1 MKKFFTLLLAVIS
14 TMTAF
19 AQTEPAIE
27 LQAEV
32 DGNTRTFSIGLA
44 TEGTVQIDWG
54 NGEKVTSEKLP
65 VYDSKYSTMT
75 MKEVTGTVVGDGK
88 VKIYGDNIVGFG
100 CPSRVD
106 GGAQVLSLDV
116 TKATALKDLTANANK
131 LTSIDLTKNT
141 ELEKLTIANNQLTS
155 IYISKCTKLT
165 ELIINNNLL
174 TAIDI
179 TKNQALQNLTISQ
192 NKFTGE
198 LDLSTNPALR
208 NVYALNMELNSVKIG
223 NNTASAPRFSFNNN
237 KLTSIDAS
245 GIQDAGNATLFLIG
259 NQLTEIKLP
268 SAKMNTLNISK
279 NNFTLA
285 TLPAPDATTATK
297 KFTYAPQNDYAIAES
312 YKVGDV
318 LDLSSQTSAT
328 LNTQF
333 AVYKSDKTALTEGTD
348 YTVADGK
355 ITFLTAQEAVY
366 VTMSS
371 ALYSKFTGTSIY
383 KTTVT
388 KVEGSTGINAV
399 TAQGVKVSTAG
410 NEISIS
416 GLSQGD
422 AVTVANLGGAVVAN
436 FHANSANAHVQAAK
450 GLYIVS
456 INGKAIKVAL

>member
-1 MKKFFTLLLAVIS
+1 MKKIFTLLLAVIS

-32 DGNTRTFSIGLA
+32 DGNTRTLTIGLGV
-44 TEGTVQIDWG
+44 EGTVQIDWG
-54 NGEKVTSEKLP
+54 NGEKVTSENIP
-65 VYDSKYSTMT
+65 VYDGWNQVNIS
-75 MKEVTGTVVGDGK
+75 GTVSGEGK
-88 VKIYGDNIVGFG
+88 VKIYGDNIVYFE
-100 CPSRVD
+100 CSSRVD
-106 GGAQVLSLDV
+106 GAQVLSLDV
-116 TKATALKDLTANANK
+116 TKATTLKDLTANTNK

-141 ELEKLTIANNQLTS
+141 ELTKLTINNNQLTN
-155 IYISKCTKLT
+155 IDISKCTQLT
-165 ELIINNNLL
+165 TLDITNNLL

-179 TKNQALQNLTISQ
+179 TKNQALQTLKIGQ
-192 NKFTGE
+192 NKLTGE
-198 LDLSTNPALR
+198 LDLSTNPTIKS
-208 NVYALNMELNSVKIG
+208 VYALKNELTSVKIG
-223 NNTASAPRFSFNNN
+223 NNTASKPYFSFNEN

-245 GIQDAGNATLFLIG
+245 GINDAKNATLFLIG

-268 SAKMNTLNISK
+268 ATQMKSLNITK

-285 TLPAPDATTATK
+285 TLPAPSVAK
-297 KFTYAPQNDYAIAES
+297 FFTYAPQNDYVIAKS

-333 AVYKSDKTALTEGTD
+333 AVYKSDKTALTVGTD
-348 YTVADGK
+348 YTVTDGK

-371 ALYSKFTGTSIY
+371 ALLYSKFTGSNIY

-399 TAQGVKVSTAG
+399 TAQGVKVNTAG
-410 NEISIS
+410 NEITIS
-416 GLSQGD
+416 GLAQGD

>member
-27 LQAEV
+27 VQAEV
-32 DGNTRTFSIGLA
+32 DGNTRTFTIGLA

-54 NGEKVTSEKLP
+54 NGEKVTSEVIP
-65 VYDSKYSTMT
+65 AFDGWNQVDVS
-75 MKEVTGTVVGDGK
+75 GTVSGEGK
-88 VKIYGDNIVGFG
+88 VKIYGDNIVYFE
-100 CPSRVD
+100 CSSRVD
-106 GGAQVLSLDV
+106 GAQILSLDV
-116 TKATALKDLTANANK
+116 TKATALKDLTANTNK
-131 LTSIDLTKNT
+131 LTAIDLTKNT
-141 ELEKLTIANNQLTS
+141 ELEKLTINNNQLTS
-155 IYISKCTKLT
+155 IDISKCTKLT
-165 ELIINNNLL
+165 TLDITNNLL

-179 TKNQALQNLTISQ
+179 TKNQALQTLRIGQ
-192 NKFTGE
+192 NKLAGE
-198 LDLSTNPALR
+198 LDLSTNPALKTVAAPT
-208 NVYALNMELNSVKIG
+208 NELTSVKIG
-223 NNTASAPRFSFNNN
+223 NNTADKPWFSFNYN
-237 KLTSIDAS
+237 KLTNIDAS
-245 GIQDAGNATLFLIG
+245 GINDAKNATLFLTG
-259 NQLTEIKLP
+259 NLLTEIKLP
-268 SAKMNTLNISK
+268 ANQMKSLNITK

-285 TLPAPDATTATK
+285 TLPAPSVAK
-297 KFTYAPQNDYAIAES
+297 FFTYAPQNDYVIAES

-333 AVYKSDKTALTEGTD
+333 AVYKSDKTALTKGTD
-348 YTVADGK
+348 YTVTDGK

-416 GLSQGD
+416 GLAQGD
-422 AVTVANLGGAVVAN
+422 AVTVANLGGAVVAS
-436 FHANSANAHVQAAK
+436 FHASSANAHVQAAK

>member
-32 DGNTRTFSIGLA
+32 DGNTRTFTIGLGV
-44 TEGTVQIDWG
+44 EGTVQIDWG
-54 NGEKVTSEKLP
+54 NGEKVTSEVIP
-65 VYDSKYSTMT
+65 AFDGWNQVDVS
-75 MKEVTGTVVGDGK
+75 GTVSGDGK
-88 VKIYGDNIVGFG
+88 VKIYGDNIVYFE
-100 CPSRVD
+100 CSSRVD
-106 GGAQVLSLDV
+106 GAQVLSLDV
-116 TKATALKDLTANANK
+116 TKATALKNLTANANK

-141 ELEKLTIANNQLTS
+141 ELEKLYININQLTS
-155 IYISKCTKLT
+155 IDISKCTKLT
-165 ELIINNNLL
+165 TLDINNNLL

-179 TKNQALQNLTISQ
+179 TKNQALQTLRIGQ
-192 NKFTGE
+192 NKLTGE

-223 NNTASAPRFSFNNN
+223 NNTASAPRFSLNNN
-237 KLTSIDAS
+237 KLTNIDAS
-245 GIQDAGNATLFLIG
+245 GINDAKNATLFLIG

-268 SAKMNTLNISK
+268 ANQIKSLNITK

-285 TLPAPDATTATK
+285 TLPDATTAAK
-297 KFTYAPQNDYAIAES
+297 NFTYAPQNDYVIAES

-333 AVYKSDKTALTEGTD
+333 AVYKSDKTALTKGTD

-388 KVEGSTGINAV
+388 KVEGSTGINVV
-399 TAQGVKVSTAG
+399 TVQGVKVSTAG

-456 INGKAIKVAL
+456 VNGKAIKVAL

>member
-1 MKKFFTLLLAVIS
+1 MLAVIS

-32 DGNTRTFSIGLA
+32 DGNTRTLTIGLGV
-44 TEGTVQIDWG
+44 EGTVQIDWG
-54 NGEKVTSEKLP
+54 NGEKVSSEVIP
-65 VYDSKYSTMT
+65 AYDDYNQ
-75 MKEVTGTVVGDGK
+75 VNIYGTVSGDGK
-88 VKIYGDNIVGFG
+88 VKIYGDNIVYFE
-100 CPSRVD
+100 CSSRVD
-106 GGAQVLSLDV
+106 GAQVLSLDV
-116 TKATALKDLTANANK
+116 TKATTLKDLTANTNK

-141 ELEKLTIANNQLTS
+141 ELTKLTINNNQLTS
-155 IYISKCTKLT
+155 IDISKCTKLT
-165 ELIINNNLL
+165 TLDITNNLL

-179 TKNQALQNLTISQ
+179 TKNQALQTLRIGQ
-192 NKFTGE
+192 NKLAGE
-198 LDLSTNPALR
+198 LDLSTNPTIMS
-208 NVYALNMELNSVKIG
+208 VYALKNELTSVKIG
-223 NNTASAPRFSFNNN
+223 NNTASKPYFSFNEN
-237 KLTSIDAS
+237 KLTSFDAS
-245 GIQDAGNATLFLIG
+245 GIKDAGNATLFLIS
-259 NQLTEIKLP
+259 NQLTEITLP
-268 SAKMNTLNISK
+268 STKMKSINISK
-279 NNFTLA
+279 NNFTIA
-285 TLPAPDATTATK
+285 TLPATTVAKTL
-297 KFTYAPQNDYAIAES
+297 TYAPQADYAIAET

-318 LDLSSQTSAT
+318 LDLSSLTNAT

-333 AVYKSDKTALTEGTD
+333 QVMKSDKTPLTEGTD
-348 YTVADGK
+348 YTIADGK
-355 ITFLTAQEAVY
+355 ITFLTAQDAVY
-366 VTMSS
+366 ITMTST
-371 ALYSKFTGTSIY
+371 LYPKFTGTNIY

-456 INGKAIKVAL
+456 VNGKAIKVAL

>member
-27 LQAEV
+27 LQTEV
-32 DGNTRTFSIGLA
+32 DGNTRTLTIGLGV
-44 TEGTVQIDWG
+44 EGTVQIDWG

-65 VYDSKYSTMT
+65 VYDSKYSTG
-75 MKEVTGTVVGDGK
+75 MKEVTGTVSGDGK
-88 VKIYGDNIVGFG
+88 VKIYGDNIVYFE
-100 CPSRVD
+100 CSSRVD
-106 GGAQVLSLDV
+106 GAQVLSLDV
-116 TKATALKDLTANANK
+116 TKATTLKDLTANTNK

-141 ELEKLTIANNQLTS
+141 ELEKLTINNNQLTS
-155 IYISKCTKLT
+155 IDISKCTKLT
-165 ELIINNNLL
+165 TLDITNNLL

-179 TKNQALQNLTISQ
+179 TKNQALQTLRIGQ
-192 NKFTGE
+192 NKLAGE
-198 LDLSTNPALR
+198 LDLSTNPTLKTVAALT
-208 NVYALNMELNSVKIG
+208 NELTSVKIG
-223 NNTASAPRFSFNNN
+223 NNTASKPWFSFNYN

-245 GIQDAGNATLFLIG
+245 GINDAKNATLFLIG

-268 SAKMNTLNISK
+268 ATQMKSLNITK

-285 TLPAPDATTATK
+285 TLPAPSVAK
-297 KFTYAPQNDYAIAES
+297 FFTYAPQNNYVIAES

-371 ALYSKFTGTSIY
+371 TLYSKFTGTSIY

>member
-32 DGNTRTFSIGLA
+32 DGNTRTLTIGLGV
-44 TEGTVQIDWG
+44 EGTVQIDWG
-54 NGEKVTSEKLP
+54 NGEKVTSEVIP
-65 VYDSKYSTMT
+65 AFDGWNQVNVS
-75 MKEVTGTVVGDGK
+75 GTVSGEGK
-88 VKIYGDNIVGFG
+88 VKIYGDNIVCFE
-100 CPSRVD
+100 CSSRVD

-141 ELEKLTIANNQLTS
+141 ELEKLTISNNQLTS
-155 IYISKCTKLT
+155 IDISKCTKLT
-165 ELIINNNLL
+165 TLDITNNLL

-179 TKNQALQNLTISQ
+179 TKNQALQTLRIGQ
-192 NKFTGE
+192 NKFAGE
-198 LDLSTNPALR
+198 LDLSTNPTIKS
-208 NVYALNMELNSVKIG
+208 VYAQINELTAVKIG
-223 NNTASAPRFSFNNN
+223 NNTASKPTFSFNEN
-237 KLTSIDAS
+237 KLTSFDAT
-245 GIQDAGNATLFLIG
+245 GIEDAANAILYLNGNL
-259 NQLTEIKLP
+259 LTEIKLP
-268 SAKMNTLNISK
+268 STKMKTLNILK

-285 TLPAPDATTATK
+285 TLPAPTVAKT
-297 KFTYAPQNDYAIAES
+297 FNYAPQNNYVIAES

>member
-32 DGNTRTFSIGLA
+32 DGNTRTFTIGLA

-54 NGEKVTSEKLP
+54 NGEKVTSEVIP
-65 VYDSKYSTMT
+65 AYDGYNQ
-75 MKEVTGTVVGDGK
+75 VNVFGTVSGDGK
-88 VKIYGDNIVGFG
+88 VKIYGDNIVYFE
-100 CPSRVD
+100 CSSRVD
-106 GGAQVLSLDV
+106 GAQVLSLDV
-116 TKATALKDLTANANK
+116 TKATTLKDLTANTNK
-131 LTSIDLTKNT
+131 LTAIDLTKNT
-141 ELEKLTIANNQLTS
+141 ELEKLTINNNQLTS
-155 IYISKCTKLT
+155 IDISKCTKLT
-165 ELIINNNLL
+165 TLDITNNLL

-179 TKNQALQNLTISQ
+179 TKNQALQTLRIGQ
-192 NKFTGE
+192 NKLTGD
-198 LDLSTNPALR
+198 LDLSTNPTIKS
-208 NVYALNMELNSVKIG
+208 VYALTNELTSVKIG
-223 NNTASAPRFSFNNN
+223 NNTASKPYFSFNYN

-245 GIQDAGNATLFLIG
+245 GINDAKNATLFLIG

-268 SAKMNTLNISK
+268 ATQMKSLNITK

-285 TLPAPDATTATK
+285 TLPDATTAAK
-297 KFTYAPQNDYAIAES
+297 NFTYAPQNDYVIAES

-399 TAQGVKVSTAG
+399 TAQGVKISTAG

-436 FHANSANAHVQAAK
+436 FHANAHVQAAK

>member
-54 NGEKVTSEKLP
+54 NGEKVTSEVIP
-65 VYDSKYSTMT
+65 AFDGWNQVNVS
-75 MKEVTGTVVGDGK
+75 GTVSGEGK
-88 VKIYGDNIVGFG
+88 VKIYGDNIVCFE
-100 CPSRVD
+100 CSSTVK
-106 GGAQVLSLDV
+106 GAKVLSLDV
-116 TKATALKDLTANANK
+116 TKATSLKDLTANTNK
-131 LTSIDLTKNT
+131 LTAIDLTKNT
-141 ELEKLTIANNQLTS
+141 ELKELNIDHNHLTS
-155 IYISKCTKLT
+155 IDISKCTQLT
-165 ELIINNNLL
+165 TLVINNNLL

-179 TKNQALQNLTISQ
+179 TKNQALQKLTISE
-192 NKFTGE
+192 NKFAGE
-198 LDLSTNPALR
+198 LDLSTNPALKY
-208 NVYALNMELNSVKIG
+208 VYALNMDLNSVKIG
-223 NNTASAPRFSFNNN
+223 NNTASKPYFSFNYN

-245 GIQDAGNATLFLIG
+245 GINDAKNATLLLIG

-268 SAKMNTLNISK
+268 SAKMSILRISK

-285 TLPAPDATTATK
+285 TLPAPTVAKT
-297 KFTYAPQNDYAIAES
+297 FTYAPQNDYVIAES

-366 VTMSS
+366 VTMRS
-371 ALYSKFTGTSIY
+371 ALYSMFTGTSIY

>member
-1 MKKFFTLLLAVIS
+1 MLAVIS

-32 DGNTRTFSIGLA
+32 DGNTRTFTIGLA

-54 NGEKVTSEKLP
+54 GNGEKVTSEVIP
-65 VYDSKYSTMT
+65 AYDGWNQVNVS
-75 MKEVTGTVVGDGK
+75 GTVSGDGK
-88 VKIYGDNIVGFG
+88 VKIYGDNIVYFE
-100 CPSRVD
+100 CSSRVD
-106 GGAQVLSLDV
+106 GAQVLSLDV
-116 TKATALKDLTANANK
+116 TKATTLKDLTANTNK
-131 LTSIDLTKNT
+131 LASIDLTKST
-141 ELEKLTIANNQLTS
+141 ELEKLTINNNQLTS
-155 IYISKCTKLT
+155 IDISKCTKLT
-165 ELIINNNLL
+165 TLDITNNLL

-179 TKNQALQNLTISQ
+179 TKNQALQTLRIGQ
-192 NKFTGE
+192 NKLTGD
-198 LDLSTNPALR
+198 LDLSTNPTIKS
-208 NVYALNMELNSVKIG
+208 VYALTNELTSVKIG
-223 NNTASAPRFSFNNN
+223 NNTASKPYFSFNYN

-245 GIQDAGNATLFLIG
+245 GINDAKNAILYLIG

-268 SAKMNTLNISK
+268 SAQMKTLNISK

-285 TLPAPDATTATK
+285 TLPDATTAAK
-297 KFTYAPQNDYAIAES
+297 GFTYAPQNDYVIAES

-355 ITFLTAQEAVY
+355 ITFLTAQDAVY
-366 VTMSS
+366 ITMTST
-371 ALYSKFTGTSIY
+371 LYPKFTGTNIY

>member
-27 LQAEV
+27 VQAEV
-32 DGNTRTFSIGLA
+32 DGNTRTFTIGLA

-54 NGEKVTSEKLP
+54 NGEKVTSEVIP
-65 VYDSKYSTMT
+65 AFDGWNQVDVS
-75 MKEVTGTVVGDGK
+75 GTVSGEGK
-88 VKIYGDNIVGFG
+88 VKIYGDNIVYFE
-100 CPSRVD
+100 CSSRVD
-106 GGAQVLSLDV
+106 GAQILSLDV
-116 TKATALKDLTANANK
+116 TKATALKDLTANTNK
-131 LTSIDLTKNT
+131 LTAIDLTKNT
-141 ELEKLTIANNQLTS
+141 ELEKLTINNNQLTS
-155 IYISKCTKLT
+155 IDISKCTKLT
-165 ELIINNNLL
+165 TLDITNNLL

-179 TKNQALQNLTISQ
+179 TKNQALQTLRIGQ
-192 NKFTGE
+192 NKLAGE
-198 LDLSTNPALR
+198 LDLSTNPALKTVAAPT
-208 NVYALNMELNSVKIG
+208 NELTSVKIG
-223 NNTASAPRFSFNNN
+223 NNTADKPWFSFNYN
-237 KLTSIDAS
+237 KLTNIDAS
-245 GIQDAGNATLFLIG
+245 GINDAKNATLFLTG
-259 NQLTEIKLP
+259 NLLTEIKLP
-268 SAKMNTLNISK
+268 ANQMKSLNITK

-285 TLPAPDATTATK
+285 TLPAPSVAK
-297 KFTYAPQNDYAIAES
+297 FFTYAPQNDYVIAES

-333 AVYKSDKTALTEGTD
+333 EVLKSDNNPLTVGTD
-348 YTVADGK
+348 YTIADGK
-355 ITFLTAQEAVY
+355 ITFLTAQDVLY
-366 VTMSS
+366 VTMASDEY
-371 ALYSKFTGTSIY
+371 LKFTGTNIY

-422 AVTVANLGGAVVAN
+422 AVTVANLGGAVVAS

>member
-19 AQTEPAIE
+19 APTERAIE

-32 DGNTRTFSIGLA
+32 DGNTRTFTIGLA

-54 NGEKVTSEKLP
+54 NGEKVTSEVIP
-65 VYDSKYSTMT
+65 AYDGYNQ
-75 MKEVTGTVVGDGK
+75 VNVFGTVSGDGK
-88 VKIYGDNIVGFG
+88 VKIYGDNIVYFE
-100 CPSRVD
+100 CSSRVD
-106 GGAQVLSLDV
+106 GAQVLSLDV
-116 TKATALKDLTANANK
+116 TKATTLKDLTANTNK
-131 LTSIDLTKNT
+131 LTAIDLTKNT
-141 ELEKLTIANNQLTS
+141 ELEKLTINNNQLTS
-155 IYISKCTKLT
+155 IDISKCTKLT
-165 ELIINNNLL
+165 TLDITNNLL

-179 TKNQALQNLTISQ
+179 TKNQALQTLRIGQ
-192 NKFTGE
+192 NKLTGD
-198 LDLSTNPALR
+198 LDLSTNPTIKS
-208 NVYALNMELNSVKIG
+208 VYALTNELTSVKIG
-223 NNTASAPRFSFNNN
+223 NNTASKPYFSFNYN

-245 GIQDAGNATLFLIG
+245 GINDAKNATLFLIG

-268 SAKMNTLNISK
+268 ATQMKSLNISK

-285 TLPAPDATTATK
+285 TLPDATTTAK
-297 KFTYAPQNDYAIAES
+297 GFTYAPQNDYVIAES

-399 TAQGVKVSTAG
+399 TAQGVKISTAG

>member
-32 DGNTRTFSIGLA
+32 DGNTRTFTIGLA

-54 NGEKVTSEKLP
+54 GNGEKVTSEVIP
-65 VYDSKYSTMT
+65 AYDGWNQVNVS
-75 MKEVTGTVVGDGK
+75 GTVSGDGK
-88 VKIYGDNIVGFG
+88 VKIYGDNIVYFE
-100 CPSRVD
+100 CSSRVD
-106 GGAQVLSLDV
+106 GAQVLSLDV
-116 TKATALKDLTANANK
+116 TKATTLKDLTANTNK
-131 LTSIDLTKNT
+131 LASIDLTKNT
-141 ELEKLTIANNQLTS
+141 ELEKLTINNNQLTS
-155 IYISKCTKLT
+155 IDISKCTKLT
-165 ELIINNNLL
+165 TLDITNNLL

-179 TKNQALQNLTISQ
+179 TKNQALQTLRIGQ
-192 NKFTGE
+192 NKLTGD
-198 LDLSTNPALR
+198 LDLSTNPTIKS
-208 NVYALNMELNSVKIG
+208 VYALTNELTSVKIG
-223 NNTASAPRFSFNNN
+223 NNTASKPYFSFNYN

-245 GIQDAGNATLFLIG
+245 GINDAKNAILFLIG

-268 SAKMNTLNISK
+268 SAQMKTLNISK

-285 TLPAPDATTATK
+285 TLPDATTAAK
-297 KFTYAPQNDYAIAES
+297 GFTYAPQNDYVIAES

-371 ALYSKFTGTSIY
+371 ALYGKFTGTSIY

-399 TAQGVKVSTAG
+399 TAHGVKISTAG

>member
-32 DGNTRTFSIGLA
+32 DGNTRTFTIGLA

-54 NGEKVTSEKLP
+54 GNGEKVTSEVIP
-65 VYDSKYSTMT
+65 AYDGWNQVNVS
-75 MKEVTGTVVGDGK
+75 GTVSGDGK
-88 VKIYGDNIVGFG
+88 VKIYGDNIVYFE
-100 CPSRVD
+100 CSSRVD
-106 GGAQVLSLDV
+106 GAQVLSLDV
-116 TKATALKDLTANANK
+116 TKATTLKDLTANTNK
-131 LTSIDLTKNT
+131 LASIDLTKNT
-141 ELEKLTIANNQLTS
+141 ELEKLTINNNQLTS
-155 IYISKCTKLT
+155 IDISKCTKLT
-165 ELIINNNLL
+165 TLDITNNLL

-179 TKNQALQNLTISQ
+179 TKNQALQTLRIGQ
-192 NKFTGE
+192 NKLAGE
-198 LDLSTNPALR
+198 LDLSTNPTIKS
-208 NVYALNMELNSVKIG
+208 VYALTNELTSVKIG
-223 NNTASAPRFSFNNN
+223 NNTASKPYFSFNYN

-245 GIQDAGNATLFLIG
+245 GINDAKNALLFLIG

-268 SAKMNTLNISK
+268 SMKMKTLNISK

-285 TLPAPDATTATK
+285 TLPGPDATTAAK
-297 KFTYAPQNDYAIAES
+297 GFTYAPQNDYAIAES

-355 ITFLTAQEAVY
+355 ITFLTAQDAVY
-366 VTMSS
+366 ITMTST
-371 ALYSKFTGTSIY
+371 LYPKFTGTNIY

-456 INGKAIKVAL
+456 INGKAIKVAF

>member
-54 NGEKVTSEKLP
+54 NGEKVTSEVIP
-65 VYDSKYSTMT
+65 AFDGWNQVNVS
-75 MKEVTGTVVGDGK
+75 GTVSGEGK
-88 VKIYGDNIVGFG
+88 VKIYGDNIVCFE
-100 CPSRVD
+100 CSSRVD
-106 GGAQVLSLDV
+106 GAQVLSLDV
-116 TKATALKDLTANANK
+116 TKATTLKDLTANTNK
-131 LTSIDLTKNT
+131 LTAIDLIKNT
-141 ELEKLTIANNQLTS
+141 ELEKLEISNNQLTS
-155 IYISKCTKLT
+155 IDISKCTKLAT
-165 ELIINNNLL
+165 MEINNNLL

-179 TKNQALQNLTISQ
+179 TKNQALQTLRIGQ
-192 NKFTGE
+192 NKLAGE
-198 LDLSTNPALR
+198 LDLSTNPTLKTVAAPT
-208 NVYALNMELNSVKIG
+208 NELTSVKIG
-223 NNTASAPRFSFNNN
+223 NNTADKPWLSFNYN

-259 NQLTEIKLP
+259 NKLTEIKLP
-268 SAKMNTLNISK
+268 SAKMKSLNITK

-285 TLPAPDATTATK
+285 TLPAPSVAK
-297 KFTYAPQNDYAIAES
+297 FFTYAPQNDYVIAES

-333 AVYKSDKTALTEGTD
+333 AVYKSDKTALTVGTD

>member
-1 MKKFFTLLLAVIS
+1 MKKFFTLLLAIIS

-54 NGEKVTSEKLP
+54 NGEKVTSEVIP
-65 VYDSKYSTMT
+65 AFDGWNQVNVS
-75 MKEVTGTVVGDGK
+75 GTVSGEGK
-88 VKIYGDNIVGFG
+88 VKIYGDNIVCFE
-100 CPSRVD
+100 CSSRVD
-106 GGAQVLSLDV
+106 GAQVLSLDV
-116 TKATALKDLTANANK
+116 TKATALKDLTANTNK
-131 LTSIDLTKNT
+131 LTAIDLTKNT
-141 ELEKLTIANNQLTS
+141 ELEKLTIYSNQLTS
-155 IYISKCTKLT
+155 IDISKCTKLT
-165 ELIINNNLL
+165 TLDIKNNLL

-179 TKNQALQNLTISQ
+179 TKNQALQYLTINE
-192 NKFTGE
+192 NKFAGE

-223 NNTASAPRFSFNNN
+223 NNTASKPLFSLNNN

-245 GIQDAGNATLFLIG
+245 GIQDAGNATLNLIG

-268 SAKMNTLNISK
+268 SAKMSILRISK

-285 TLPAPDATTATK
+285 TLPAPTVAKT
-297 KFTYAPQNDYAIAES
+297 FNYAPQNDYVIAES

-366 VTMSS
+366 VTMRS
-371 ALYSKFTGTSIY
+371 ALYSMFTGTSIY

-399 TAQGVKVSTAG
+399 TAQGVKISTAG

-416 GLSQGD
+416 GLSQDD

>member
-32 DGNTRTFSIGLA
+32 DGKTRTFTIGLA

-54 NGEKVTSEKLP
+54 GNGEKVTSEVIP
-65 VYDSKYSTMT
+65 AYDGWNQVDVS
-75 MKEVTGTVVGDGK
+75 GTVSGDGK
-88 VKIYGDNIVGFG
+88 VKIYGDNIVYFE
-100 CPSRVD
+100 CSSRVD
-106 GGAQVLSLDV
+106 GAQLLSLDV
-116 TKATALKDLTANANK
+116 TKATALKDLTANTNK
-131 LTSIDLTKNT
+131 LTAIDLTKNT
-141 ELEKLTIANNQLTS
+141 ELEKLTINNNQLTS
-155 IYISKCTKLT
+155 IDISKCTKLT
-165 ELIINNNLL
+165 TLDITNNLL

-179 TKNQALQNLTISQ
+179 TKNQALQTLKIGQ

-198 LDLSTNPALR
+198 LDLSTNPTIK
-208 NVYALNMELNSVKIG
+208 NVYAQTNELTSIKIG
-223 NNTASAPRFSFNNN
+223 NNTASKPYFSFNYN

-245 GIQDAGNATLFLIG
+245 GIQDAGNATLYLIG

-268 SAKMNTLNISK
+268 SAQMKFLNITN

-285 TLPAPDATTATK
+285 TLPDATTAAK
-297 KFTYAPQNDYAIAES
+297 SFTYAPQNDYVIAES

-333 AVYKSDKTALTEGTD
+333 AVYKSDETALTEGTD

-422 AVTVANLGGAVVAN
+422 AVTVANLGGAVVAS

>member
-32 DGNTRTFSIGLA
+32 DGNTRTFTIGLA

-54 NGEKVTSEKLP
+54 NGEKVTSEVIP
-65 VYDSKYSTMT
+65 AFDGWNQVNVY
-75 MKEVTGTVVGDGK
+75 GTVSGEGK
-88 VKIYGDNIVGFG
+88 VKIYGDNIVYFE
-100 CPSRVD
+100 CSSRVD
-106 GGAQVLSLDV
+106 GAQILSLDV

-141 ELEKLTIANNQLTS
+141 ELEKLTINNNQLTS
-155 IYISKCTKLT
+155 IDISKCTKLT
-165 ELIINNNLL
+165 TLDITNNLL

-179 TKNQALQNLTISQ
+179 TKNQALQYLTISQ

-223 NNTASAPRFSFNNN
+223 NNTASAPRFSLNNN
-237 KLTSIDAS
+237 KLTNIDAS
-245 GIQDAGNATLFLIG
+245 GINDAKNATLFLIG

-268 SAKMNTLNISK
+268 ANQIKSLNITK

-285 TLPAPDATTATK
+285 TLPDATTAAK
-297 KFTYAPQNDYAIAES
+297 NFTYAPQNNYVIAES

-355 ITFLTAQEAVY
+355 ITFLTVQEAVY

-399 TAQGVKVSTAG
+399 TAQEVKVSTAG

>member
-32 DGNTRTFSIGLA
+32 DGNTRTFTIGLA

-54 NGEKVTSEKLP
+54 GNGEKVTSEVIP
-65 VYDSKYSTMT
+65 AYDGWNQVNVS
-75 MKEVTGTVVGDGK
+75 GTVSGDGK
-88 VKIYGDNIVGFG
+88 VKIYGDNIVYFE
-100 CPSRVD
+100 CSSRVD
-106 GGAQVLSLDV
+106 GAQVLSLDV
-116 TKATALKDLTANANK
+116 TKATTLKDLTANTNK
-131 LTSIDLTKNT
+131 LASIDLTKST
-141 ELEKLTIANNQLTS
+141 ELEKLTINNNQLTS
-155 IYISKCTKLT
+155 IDISKCTKLT
-165 ELIINNNLL
+165 TLDITNNLL

-179 TKNQALQNLTISQ
+179 TKNQALQTLRIGQ
-192 NKFTGE
+192 NKLTGD
-198 LDLSTNPALR
+198 LDLSTNPTIKS
-208 NVYALNMELNSVKIG
+208 VYALTNELTSVKIG
-223 NNTASAPRFSFNNN
+223 NNTASKPYFSFNYN

-245 GIQDAGNATLFLIG
+245 GINDAKNAILYLIG

-268 SAKMNTLNISK
+268 SAQMKTLNISK

-285 TLPAPDATTATK
+285 TLPDATTAAK
-297 KFTYAPQNDYAIAES
+297 GFTYAPQNDYVIAES

-355 ITFLTAQEAVY
+355 ITFLTAQDAVY
-366 VTMSS
+366 ITMTST
-371 ALYSKFTGTSIY
+371 LYPKFTGTNIY

>member
-32 DGNTRTFSIGLA
+32 DGNTRTLTIGLA

-54 NGEKVTSEKLP
+54 NGEKVTSEVIP
-65 VYDSKYSTMT
+65 AFDGWNQVNVS
-75 MKEVTGTVVGDGK
+75 GTVSGEGK
-88 VKIYGDNIVGFG
+88 VKIYGDNIVCFE
-100 CPSRVD
+100 CSSRVD

-141 ELEKLTIANNQLTS
+141 ELEKLTISNNQLTS
-155 IYISKCTKLT
+155 IDISKCTKLT
-165 ELIINNNLL
+165 TLDITNNLL

-179 TKNQALQNLTISQ
+179 TKNQALQTLRIGQ
-192 NKFTGE
+192 NKFAGE
-198 LDLSTNPALR
+198 LDLSTNPTIKS
-208 NVYALNMELNSVKIG
+208 VYAQINELTAVKIG
-223 NNTASAPRFSFNNN
+223 NNTASKPTFSFNEN
-237 KLTSIDAS
+237 KLTSFDAT
-245 GIQDAGNATLFLIG
+245 GIEDAANAILYLNG

-268 SAKMNTLNISK
+268 STKMKTLNILK

-285 TLPAPDATTATK
+285 TLPAPTVAKT
-297 KFTYAPQNDYAIAES
+297 FNYAPQNNYVIAES

>member
-32 DGNTRTFSIGLA
+32 DGNTRTFTIGLA

-54 NGEKVTSEKLP
+54 GNGEKVTSEVIP
-65 VYDSKYSTMT
+65 AYDGWNQVDVS
-75 MKEVTGTVVGDGK
+75 GTVSGEGK
-88 VKIYGDNIVGFG
+88 VKIYGDNIVYFE
-100 CPSRVD
+100 CSSKVD
-106 GGAQVLSLDV
+106 GAQILSLDV
-116 TKATALKDLTANANK
+116 TKATTLRDLTANTNK

-141 ELEKLTIANNQLTS
+141 ELEKLTINNNQLTS
-155 IYISKCTKLT
+155 IDISKCTKLT
-165 ELIINNNLL
+165 TLDITNNLL

-179 TKNQALQNLTISQ
+179 TKNQALQTLRIGQ

-198 LDLSTNPALR
+198 LDLSTNPTIMK
-208 NVYALNMELNSVKIG
+208 VYALDMELNSVKIG
-223 NNTASAPRFSFNNN
+223 NNTASKPLFSFNNN
-237 KLTSIDAS
+237 KLTSFDAS
-245 GIQDAGNATLFLIG
+245 GIQDASNAYLYLSGNL
-259 NQLTEIKLP
+259 LTEIKLP
-268 SAKMNTLNISK
+268 STKMKTLNISK

-285 TLPAPDATTATK
+285 TLPDATTAARG
-297 KFTYAPQNDYAIAES
+297 FTYAPQNDYVIAES

-355 ITFLTAQEAVY
+355 ITFLTAQDAVY
-366 VTMSS
+366 VTMTST
-371 ALYSKFTGTSIY
+371 AYPKFTGTSIY

-422 AVTVANLGGAVVAN
+422 AVTVANLGGAVVAS

>member
-32 DGNTRTFSIGLA
+32 DGNTRTFTIGLA

-54 NGEKVTSEKLP
+54 GNGEKVTSEVIP
-65 VYDSKYSTMT
+65 AYDGWNQVNVS
-75 MKEVTGTVVGDGK
+75 GTVSGDGK
-88 VKIYGDNIVGFG
+88 VKIYGDNIVYFE
-100 CPSRVD
+100 CSSRVD
-106 GGAQVLSLDV
+106 GAQVLSLDV
-116 TKATALKDLTANANK
+116 TKATTLKDLTANTNK
-131 LTSIDLTKNT
+131 LASIDLTKNT
-141 ELEKLTIANNQLTS
+141 ELEKLTINNNQLTS
-155 IYISKCTKLT
+155 IDISKCTKLT
-165 ELIINNNLL
+165 TLDITNNLL

-179 TKNQALQNLTISQ
+179 TKNQALQTLRIGQ
-192 NKFTGE
+192 NKLTGD
-198 LDLSTNPALR
+198 LDLSTNPTIKS
-208 NVYALNMELNSVKIG
+208 VYALTNELTSIKIG
-223 NNTASAPRFSFNNN
+223 NNTASKPYFSFNYN

-245 GIQDAGNATLFLIG
+245 GINDAKNAILFLIG

-268 SAKMNTLNISK
+268 SAQMKTLNISK

-285 TLPAPDATTATK
+285 TLPDATTAAK
-297 KFTYAPQNDYAIAES
+297 GFTYAPQNDYVIAES

-355 ITFLTAQEAVY
+355 ITFLTAQEEVY
-366 VTMSS
+366 VAMSS
-371 ALYSKFTGTSIY
+371 ALYSKFTGTNIY

-388 KVEGSTGINAV
+388 KVEDSTGINAV
-399 TAQGVKVSTAG
+399 TAQGVKVITAG

-422 AVTVANLGGAVVAN
+422 AVTVANLGGAVVAS

>member
-32 DGNTRTFSIGLA
+32 DGNTRTLTIGLGV
-44 TEGTVQIDWG
+44 EGTVQIDWG
-54 NGEKVTSEKLP
+54 NGEKVTSEVIP
-65 VYDSKYSTMT
+65 AFDGWNQVDVS
-75 MKEVTGTVVGDGK
+75 GTVSGDGK
-88 VKIYGDNIVGFG
+88 VKIYGDNIVFFE
-100 CPSRVD
+100 CSSRED
-106 GGAQVLSLDV
+106 GAQVLSLDV
-116 TKATALKDLTANANK
+116 TKATALKELTANTNK
-131 LTSIDLTKNT
+131 LASIDLTKNT
-141 ELEKLTIANNQLTS
+141 ELEKLYININQLTS
-155 IYISKCTKLT
+155 IDISKCTKLT
-165 ELIINNNLL
+165 TLNIEENLL

-179 TKNQALQNLTISQ
+179 TKNQALQTLRISQ
-192 NKFTGE
+192 NKFAGE
-198 LDLSTNPALR
+198 LDLSTNPALK
-208 NVYALNMELNSVKIG
+208 NVYALNMDLNSVKIG
-223 NNTASAPRFSFNNN
+223 NNTASKPYFSFNYN

-245 GIQDAGNATLFLIG
+245 GINDAKNATLLLIG

-268 SAKMNTLNISK
+268 SAKMSILRISK

-285 TLPAPDATTATK
+285 TLPDATTAAK
-297 KFTYAPQNDYAIAES
+297 NFTYAPQNDYVIAES

-456 INGKAIKVAL
+456 INGKAFKVAL

>member
-32 DGNTRTFSIGLA
+32 DGNTRTFTIGLA

-54 NGEKVTSEKLP
+54 NGEKVTSEVIP
-65 VYDSKYSTMT
+65 AFSGNNWVNVS
-75 MKEVTGTVVGDGK
+75 GTVSGDGK
-88 VKIYGDNIVGFG
+88 VKIYGDNIVYFE
-100 CPSRVD
+100 CSSRVD
-106 GGAQVLSLDV
+106 GAQVLSLDV
-116 TKATALKDLTANANK
+116 TKATTLKDLTANTNK
-131 LTSIDLTKNT
+131 LASMDLTKNT
-141 ELEKLTIANNQLTS
+141 ELEKLTINNNQLTS
-155 IYISKCTKLT
+155 IDISKCTKLT
-165 ELIINNNLL
+165 TLDITNNLL

-179 TKNQALQNLTISQ
+179 TKNQALQTLRIGQ
-192 NKFTGE
+192 NKLTGD
-198 LDLSTNPALR
+198 LDLSTNPTIKS
-208 NVYALNMELNSVKIG
+208 VYAQTNELTAVKIG
-223 NNTASAPRFSFNNN
+223 NNTAKRPNFSFNEN
-237 KLTSIDAS
+237 KLTSFDAT
-245 GIQDAGNATLFLIG
+245 GIEDAANAILFLIG

-268 SAKMNTLNISK
+268 SMKMQTLNISK

-285 TLPAPDATTATK
+285 TLPDATTAAK
-297 KFTYAPQNDYAIAES
+297 KFTYAPQNDYVIAES

-333 AVYKSDKTALTEGTD
+333 AVYKSDNTALTEGTD

-399 TAQGVKVSTAG
+399 TAQGVKISTAG

>member
-32 DGNTRTFSIGLA
+32 DGNTRTFTIGLA

-54 NGEKVTSEKLP
+54 GNGEKVTSEVIP
-65 VYDSKYSTMT
+65 AYDGWNQVNVS
-75 MKEVTGTVVGDGK
+75 GTVSGDGK
-88 VKIYGDNIVGFG
+88 VKIYGDNIVYFE
-100 CPSRVD
+100 CSSRVD
-106 GGAQVLSLDV
+106 GAQVLSLDV
-116 TKATALKDLTANANK
+116 TKATTLKDLTANTNK
-131 LTSIDLTKNT
+131 LASIDLTKNT
-141 ELEKLTIANNQLTS
+141 ELEKLTINNNQLTS
-155 IYISKCTKLT
+155 IDISKCTKLT
-165 ELIINNNLL
+165 TLDITNNLL

-179 TKNQALQNLTISQ
+179 TKNQALQTLRIGQ
-192 NKFTGE
+192 NKLAGE
-198 LDLSTNPALR
+198 LDLSTNPTIKS
-208 NVYALNMELNSVKIG
+208 VYALTNELTSVKIG
-223 NNTASAPRFSFNNN
+223 NNTASKPYFSFNYN

-245 GIQDAGNATLFLIG
+245 GINDAKNAILFLIG

-268 SAKMNTLNISK
+268 SMKMKTLNISK

-285 TLPAPDATTATK
+285 TLPGPDATTAAK
-297 KFTYAPQNDYAIAES
+297 GFTYAPQNDYAIAES

-318 LDLSSQTSAT
+318 LDLSSQTNAT

-388 KVEGSTGINAV
+388 KVDGSTGINVV

-410 NEISIS
+410 YEISIS

-456 INGKAIKVAL
+456 VNGKAIKVAL

>member
-14 TMTAF
+14 TMTTF

-32 DGNTRTFSIGLA
+32 DGNTRTLTIGLGV
-44 TEGTVQIDWG
+44 EGTVQIDWG
-54 NGEKVTSEKLP
+54 NGEKVTSEVIP
-65 VYDSKYSTMT
+65 AYDDYNQVNVY
-75 MKEVTGTVVGDGK
+75 GTVSGEGK
-88 VKIYGDNIVGFG
+88 VKIYGDNIVYFE
-100 CPSRVD
+100 CSSRVD
-106 GGAQVLSLDV
+106 GAQVLSLDV
-116 TKATALKDLTANANK
+116 TKATTLKDLTANTNK

-141 ELEKLTIANNQLTS
+141 ELTKLTISNNQLTS
-155 IYISKCTKLT
+155 IDISKCTKLT
-165 ELIINNNLL
+165 TLDIKNNLL

-179 TKNQALQNLTISQ
+179 TKNQALQNLTISE
-192 NKFTGE
+192 NKFAGE

-223 NNTASAPRFSFNNN
+223 NNTASAPRFSLNNN
-237 KLTSIDAS
+237 KLTNIDAS
-245 GIQDAGNATLFLIG
+245 GINDAKNATLFLIG

-268 SAKMNTLNISK
+268 SAQMKSLNITK

-285 TLPAPDATTATK
+285 TLPAPSVAK
-297 KFTYAPQNDYAIAES
+297 FFTYAPQNDYVIAES

-355 ITFLTAQEAVY
+355 ITFLTAQDAVY
-366 VTMSS
+366 ITMTST
-371 ALYSKFTGTSIY
+371 LYPKFTGTSIY

-399 TAQGVKVSTAG
+399 TAQSVKVSTAG

>member
-32 DGNTRTFSIGLA
+32 DGNTRTFTIGLA

-54 NGEKVTSEKLP
+54 GNGEKVTSEVIP
-65 VYDSKYSTMT
+65 AYDGWNQ
-75 MKEVTGTVVGDGK
+75 VNVFGTVSGDGK
-88 VKIYGDNIVGFG
+88 VKIYGDNIVYFE
-100 CPSRVD
+100 CSSRVD
-106 GGAQVLSLDV
+106 GAQVLSLDV
-116 TKATALKDLTANANK
+116 TKATTLKDLTANTNK
-131 LTSIDLTKNT
+131 LASMDLTKNT
-141 ELEKLTIANNQLTS
+141 ELEKLTINNNQLTS
-155 IYISKCTKLT
+155 IDISKCTKLT
-165 ELIINNNLL
+165 TLDITNNLL

-179 TKNQALQNLTISQ
+179 TKNQALQTLRIGQ
-192 NKFTGE
+192 NKLAGE
-198 LDLSTNPALR
+198 LDLSTNPTLKTVAALT
-208 NVYALNMELNSVKIG
+208 NELTSVKIG
-223 NNTASAPRFSFNNN
+223 NNTASKPWFSFNYN

-245 GIQDAGNATLFLIG
+245 GINDAKNATLFLIG

-268 SAKMNTLNISK
+268 ATQMKSLNITK

-285 TLPAPDATTATK
+285 TLPAPSVAK
-297 KFTYAPQNDYAIAES
+297 FFTYAPQNDYVIAES

-355 ITFLTAQEAVY
+355 ITFLTAQEAVF

-388 KVEGSTGINAV
+388 KVEGSTGINVV

-456 INGKAIKVAL
+456 VNGKAIKVAL

>member
-32 DGNTRTFSIGLA
+32 DGNTRTFTIGLGV
-44 TEGTVQIDWG
+44 EGTVQIDWG
-54 NGEKVTSEKLP
+54 NGEKVTSEVIP
-65 VYDSKYSTMT
+65 AFDGWNQVDVS
-75 MKEVTGTVVGDGK
+75 GTVSGDGK
-88 VKIYGDNIVGFG
+88 VKIYGDNIVYFE
-100 CPSRVD
+100 CSSRVD
-106 GGAQVLSLDV
+106 GAQVLSLDV

-141 ELEKLTIANNQLTS
+141 ELEKLYININQLTS
-155 IYISKCTKLT
+155 IDISKCTKLT
-165 ELIINNNLL
+165 TLNIEENLL

-179 TKNQALQNLTISQ
+179 TKNQALQTLRISQ
-192 NKFTGE
+192 NKFAGE

-223 NNTASAPRFSFNNN
+223 NNTASAPRFSLNNN
-237 KLTSIDAS
+237 KLTNIDAS
-245 GIQDAGNATLFLIG
+245 GINDAKNATLLLIG

-268 SAKMNTLNISK
+268 SAKISILRISK

-285 TLPAPDATTATK
+285 TLPAPDATTAAK
-297 KFTYAPQNDYAIAES
+297 NFTYAPQNDYVIAES

-399 TAQGVKVSTAG
+399 TAQGVKISTAG

>member
-1 MKKFFTLLLAVIS
+1 MTTLDI
-14 TMTAF
+14 T
-19 AQTEPAIE
+19 
-27 LQAEV
+27 
-32 DGNTRTFSIGLA
+32 
-44 TEGTVQIDWG
+44 
-54 NGEKVTSEKLP
+54 
-65 VYDSKYSTMT
+65 
-75 MKEVTGTVVGDGK
+75 
-88 VKIYGDNIVGFG
+88 
-100 CPSRVD
+100 
-106 GGAQVLSLDV
+106 
-116 TKATALKDLTANANK
+116 
-131 LTSIDLTKNT
+131 
-141 ELEKLTIANNQLTS
+141 
-155 IYISKCTKLT
+155 
-165 ELIINNNLL
+165 NNLL

-179 TKNQALQNLTISQ
+179 TKNQALQTLRIGQ
-192 NKFTGE
+192 NKFAGE
-198 LDLSTNPALR
+198 LDLSTNPTIKS
-208 NVYALNMELNSVKIG
+208 VYAQINELTSVKIG
-223 NNTASAPRFSFNNN
+223 NNTADKPWLSFNYN

-245 GIQDAGNATLFLIG
+245 GINDAKNAILFLIG

-268 SAKMNTLNISK
+268 SMKMKTLNISK

-285 TLPAPDATTATK
+285 TLPAPDATTTAK
-297 KFTYAPQNDYAIAES
+297 CFTYAPQNDYVIEES

-333 AVYKSDKTALTEGTD
+333 AVHKSDKTALTEGTD

-399 TAQGVKVSTAG
+399 TTQGVKVSTAG

>member
-32 DGNTRTFSIGLA
+32 DGNTRTLTIGLGV
-44 TEGTVQIDWG
+44 EGTVQIDWG
-54 NGEKVTSEKLP
+54 NGEKVTSEVIP
-65 VYDSKYSTMT
+65 AFDGWNQVDVS
-75 MKEVTGTVVGDGK
+75 GTVSGDGK
-88 VKIYGDNIVGFG
+88 VKIYGDNIVYFE
-100 CPSRVD
+100 CSSRVD
-106 GGAQVLSLDV
+106 GAQVLSLDV
-116 TKATALKDLTANANK
+116 TKATALKDLTANTNK

-141 ELEKLTIANNQLTS
+141 ELEKLTINNNQLTS
-155 IYISKCTKLT
+155 IDISKCTKLT
-165 ELIINNNLL
+165 TLDITNNLL

-179 TKNQALQNLTISQ
+179 TKNQALQTLRIGQ
-192 NKFTGE
+192 NKLTGE
-198 LDLSTNPALR
+198 LDLSTNPTIKS
-208 NVYALNMELNSVKIG
+208 VYALNMDLNSVKIG
-223 NNTASAPRFSFNNN
+223 NNTASKPLFSLNNN

-245 GIQDAGNATLFLIG
+245 GIQDAGNATLNLMG

-268 SAKMNTLNISK
+268 SAKMKTLNISK

-285 TLPAPDATTATK
+285 TLPAPDATTAARG
-297 KFTYAPQNDYAIAES
+297 FSYAPQNDYVIAES

-355 ITFLTAQEAVY
+355 ITFLTAQDAVY
-366 VTMSS
+366 ITMTST
-371 ALYSKFTGTSIY
+371 LYPKFTGTNIY

>member
-32 DGNTRTFSIGLA
+32 DGNTRTLTIGLGV
-44 TEGTVQIDWG
+44 EGTVQIDWG
-54 NGEKVTSEKLP
+54 NGEKVTSEVIP
-65 VYDSKYSTMT
+65 AYDGYNQ
-75 MKEVTGTVVGDGK
+75 VNVFGTVSGDGK
-88 VKIYGDNIVGFG
+88 VKIYGDNIVYFE
-100 CPSRVD
+100 CSSRVD
-106 GGAQVLSLDV
+106 GAQVLSLDV
-116 TKATALKDLTANANK
+116 TKATTLKDLTANTNK
-131 LTSIDLTKNT
+131 LTAIDLTKNT
-141 ELEKLTIANNQLTS
+141 ELEKLTINNNQLTS
-155 IYISKCTKLT
+155 IDISKCTKLT
-165 ELIINNNLL
+165 TLDIKNNLL

-179 TKNQALQNLTISQ
+179 TKNQALQYLAISE
-192 NKFTGE
+192 NKFAGE

-223 NNTASAPRFSFNNN
+223 NNTASKPLFSLNNN

-245 GIQDAGNATLFLIG
+245 GIQDAGNATLNLIG

-268 SAKMNTLNISK
+268 SAKMSILRISK

-285 TLPAPDATTATK
+285 TLPDATTAAK
-297 KFTYAPQNDYAIAES
+297 NFTYAPQNDYVIAES

-333 AVYKSDKTALTEGTD
+333 AVYKSDKTALKEGTD

-355 ITFLTAQEAVY
+355 ITFITAQEAVY

-388 KVEGSTGINAV
+388 KVEGSTGINSV
-399 TAQGVKVSTAG
+399 TAQGVKISTAG

>member
-14 TMTAF
+14 TMTTF

-54 NGEKVTSEKLP
+54 NGEKVTSEVIP
-65 VYDSKYSTMT
+65 AFDGWNQVNVS
-75 MKEVTGTVVGDGK
+75 GTISGEGK
-88 VKIYGDNIVGFG
+88 VKIYGDNIVCFE
-100 CPSRVD
+100 CSSRVD
-106 GGAQVLSLDV
+106 GAQVLSLDV
-116 TKATALKDLTANANK
+116 TKATALKDLTANTNK
-131 LTSIDLTKNT
+131 LTAIDLTKNT
-141 ELEKLTIANNQLTS
+141 ELEKLTISNNQLTS
-155 IYISKCTKLT
+155 IDISKCTKLT
-165 ELIINNNLL
+165 TLDIEENLL

-179 TKNQALQNLTISQ
+179 TKNQALQTLRISK
-192 NKFTGE
+192 NKFAGE
-198 LDLSTNPALR
+198 LDLSTNPTIKS
-208 NVYALNMELNSVKIG
+208 VYALTNELTSVKIG
-223 NNTASAPRFSFNNN
+223 NNTASKPYFSFNYN

-245 GIQDAGNATLFLIG
+245 GINDAKNAILFLIG

-297 KFTYAPQNDYAIAES
+297 KFTYAPQNDYVIAES

-371 ALYSKFTGTSIY
+371 ALYSKFAGTSIY

-436 FHANSANAHVQAAK
+436 FHASFANAHVQAAK

>member
-32 DGNTRTFSIGLA
+32 DGNTRTFSIGLT

-54 NGEKVTSEKLP
+54 GNGEKVTSEVIP
-65 VYDSKYSTMT
+65 AFSGNNWVDVS
-75 MKEVTGTVVGDGK
+75 GTVSGDGK
-88 VKIYGDNIVGFG
+88 VKIYGDNIVYFE
-100 CPSRVD
+100 CSSRVD
-106 GGAQVLSLDV
+106 GVQVLSLDV
-116 TKATALKDLTANANK
+116 TKATALKDLSAYTNK
-131 LTSIDLTKNT
+131 LTTIDLTKNT
-141 ELEKLTIANNQLTS
+141 ELEKLTINNNQLTS
-155 IYISKCTKLT
+155 IDISKCTKLAT
-165 ELIINNNLL
+165 MDISNNLL
-174 TAIDI
+174 TTIDI
-179 TKNQALQNLTISQ
+179 TKNQALQKLTISY

-198 LDLSTNPALR
+198 LDLSTNPTIKS
-208 NVYALNMELNSVKIG
+208 VYALGMELNSVKIG
-223 NNTASAPRFSFNNN
+223 NNTAERPYFSFNNN
-237 KLTSIDAS
+237 KLTNIDAS
-245 GIQDAGNATLFLIG
+245 GINDAKNATLFLIG

-268 SAKMNTLNISK
+268 STKMKTLNISK

-285 TLPAPDATTATK
+285 TLPAPDATTAAK
-297 KFTYAPQNDYAIAES
+297 GFTYAPQNDYVIAES

-333 AVYKSDKTALTEGTD
+333 AVYKSDKTALTKGTD
-348 YTVADGK
+348 YTVTDGK

-399 TAQGVKVSTAG
+399 TAQDVKVSTAD

>member
-32 DGNTRTFSIGLA
+32 DGNTRTFTIGLA

-54 NGEKVTSEKLP
+54 NGEKVTSEVIP
-65 VYDSKYSTMT
+65 AYDGWNQVDVS
-75 MKEVTGTVVGDGK
+75 GTISGDGK
-88 VKIYGDNIVGFG
+88 VKIYGDNIVYFE
-100 CPSRVD
+100 CSSRVD
-106 GGAQVLSLDV
+106 GAQVLSLDV
-116 TKATALKDLTANANK
+116 TKATALKDLSAYTNK
-131 LTSIDLTKNT
+131 LTTIDLAKNT
-141 ELEKLTIANNQLTS
+141 ELEKLTINNNQLTS
-155 IYISKCTKLT
+155 IDISKCTKLAT
-165 ELIINNNLL
+165 MDISNNLL
-174 TAIDI
+174 TTIDI
-179 TKNQALQNLTISQ
+179 TKNQALQTLKISQ
-192 NKFTGE
+192 NKFAGE
-198 LDLSTNPALR
+198 LDLSTNPTIKL
-208 NVYALNMELNSVKIG
+208 VYALSMELNSVKIG
-223 NNTASAPRFSFNNN
+223 NNTASKPLFSLNNN

-245 GIQDAGNATLFLIG
+245 GIQDAGNATLNLMG

-268 SAKMNTLNISK
+268 SAKMKTLNISK

-285 TLPAPDATTATK
+285 TLPDATTAAK
-297 KFTYAPQNDYAIAES
+297 NFTYAPQNDYVIAES

-333 AVYKSDKTALTEGTD
+333 AVYKSDKTALTKGTD
-348 YTVADGK
+348 YMVADGK

-416 GLSQGD
+416 GLAQGD
-422 AVTVANLGGAVVAN
+422 AVTVANLGGAVVAS

-456 INGKAIKVAL
+456 VNGKAIKVAL

>member
-32 DGNTRTFSIGLA
+32 DGNTRTLTIGLGV
-44 TEGTVQIDWG
+44 EGTVQIDWG
-54 NGEKVTSEKLP
+54 NGEKVTSEVIP
-65 VYDSKYSTMT
+65 AYDGYNQ
-75 MKEVTGTVVGDGK
+75 VNVFGTVSGDGK
-88 VKIYGDNIVGFG
+88 VKIYGDNIVYFE
-100 CPSRVD
+100 CSSRVD
-106 GGAQVLSLDV
+106 GAQVLSLDV
-116 TKATALKDLTANANK
+116 TKATTLKDLTANTNK
-131 LTSIDLTKNT
+131 LASMDLTKNT
-141 ELEKLTIANNQLTS
+141 ELEKLTINNNQLTS
-155 IYISKCTKLT
+155 IDISKCTKLT
-165 ELIINNNLL
+165 TLDITNNLL

-179 TKNQALQNLTISQ
+179 TKNQALQTLRIGQ
-192 NKFTGE
+192 NKLTGD
-198 LDLSTNPALR
+198 LDLSTNPTLKTVAALT
-208 NVYALNMELNSVKIG
+208 NELTSVKIG
-223 NNTASAPRFSFNNN
+223 NNTASKPWFSFNYN

-245 GIQDAGNATLFLIG
+245 GINDAKNATLFLIG

-268 SAKMNTLNISK
+268 ATQMKSLNISK

-285 TLPAPDATTATK
+285 TLPDATTTAK
-297 KFTYAPQNDYAIAES
+297 GFTYAPQNDYVIAES

-383 KTTVT
+383 KTTIT

-399 TAQGVKVSTAG
+399 TAQSVKVSTAG

>member
-32 DGNTRTFSIGLA
+32 DGNTRTLTIGLGV
-44 TEGTVQIDWG
+44 EGTVQIDWG
-54 NGEKVTSEKLP
+54 NGEKVTSEVIP
-65 VYDSKYSTMT
+65 AYDGWNQ
-75 MKEVTGTVVGDGK
+75 VNVFGTVSGDGK
-88 VKIYGDNIVGFG
+88 VKIYGDNIVYFE
-100 CPSRVD
+100 CSSRVD
-106 GGAQVLSLDV
+106 GAQVLSLDV
-116 TKATALKDLTANANK
+116 TKATTLKDLTANTNK
-131 LTSIDLTKNT
+131 LASIDLTKNT
-141 ELEKLTIANNQLTS
+141 ELEKLTINNNQLTS
-155 IYISKCTKLT
+155 IDISKCTKLT
-165 ELIINNNLL
+165 TLDITNNLL

-179 TKNQALQNLTISQ
+179 TKNQTLQTLRIGQ
-192 NKFTGE
+192 NKLTGD
-198 LDLSTNPALR
+198 LDLSTNPTIKS
-208 NVYALNMELNSVKIG
+208 VYALTNELTSVKIG
-223 NNTASAPRFSFNNN
+223 NNTASKPYFSFNYN

-245 GIQDAGNATLFLIG
+245 GINDAKNAILFLIG

-268 SAKMNTLNISK
+268 SAQMKTLNISK

-285 TLPAPDATTATK
+285 TLPAPDATTTAK
-297 KFTYAPQNDYAIAES
+297 GFTYAPQNDYVIAES

-371 ALYSKFTGTSIY
+371 ALYSKFIGTSIY

>member
-1 MKKFFTLLLAVIS
+1 MI
-14 TMTAF
+14 
-19 AQTEPAIE
+19 PAY
-27 LQAEV
+27 
-32 DGNTRTFSIGLA
+32 DGWNQVNVS
-44 TEGTVQIDWG
+44 GTV
-54 NGEKVTSEKLP
+54 S
-65 VYDSKYSTMT
+65 
-75 MKEVTGTVVGDGK
+75 GDGK
-88 VKIYGDNIVGFG
+88 VKIYGDNIVNFE
-100 CPSRVD
+100 CSSRVD
-106 GGAQVLSLDV
+106 GAQVLSLDV
-116 TKATALKDLTANANK
+116 TKATTLKDLTANTNK
-131 LTSIDLTKNT
+131 LASIDLTKNT
-141 ELEKLTIANNQLTS
+141 ELEKLTINNNQLTS
-155 IYISKCTKLT
+155 IDISKCTKLT
-165 ELIINNNLL
+165 TLDITNNLL

-179 TKNQALQNLTISQ
+179 TKNQALQTLRIGQ
-192 NKFTGE
+192 NKLTGD
-198 LDLSTNPALR
+198 LDLSTNPTIKS
-208 NVYALNMELNSVKIG
+208 VYALTNELTSVKIG
-223 NNTASAPRFSFNNN
+223 NNTASKPYFSFNYN

-245 GIQDAGNATLFLIG
+245 GINDAKNAILFLIG

-268 SAKMNTLNISK
+268 SAQMKTLNISK

-285 TLPAPDATTATK
+285 TLPDATTAAK
-297 KFTYAPQNDYAIAES
+297 GFTYAPQNDYVIAES

-399 TAQGVKVSTAG
+399 TAHGVKISTAG

-456 INGKAIKVAL
+456 INGKAIKVSL

>member
-32 DGNTRTFSIGLA
+32 DGNTRTLTIGLGV
-44 TEGTVQIDWG
+44 EGTVQIDWG
-54 NGEKVTSEKLP
+54 NGEKVTSEVIP
-65 VYDSKYSTMT
+65 AYDGYNQ
-75 MKEVTGTVVGDGK
+75 VNVFGTVSGDGK
-88 VKIYGDNIVGFG
+88 VKIYGDNIVYFE
-100 CPSRVD
+100 CSSRVD
-106 GGAQVLSLDV
+106 GAQVLSLDV
-116 TKATALKDLTANANK
+116 TKATTLKDLTANTNK
-131 LTSIDLTKNT
+131 LTAIDLTKNT
-141 ELEKLTIANNQLTS
+141 ELEKLTINNNQLTS
-155 IYISKCTKLT
+155 IDISKCTKLT
-165 ELIINNNLL
+165 TLDITNNLL

-179 TKNQALQNLTISQ
+179 TKNQALQTLRIGQ

-198 LDLSTNPALR
+198 LDLSTNPTIKS
-208 NVYALNMELNSVKIG
+208 VYAQTNELTAVKIG
-223 NNTASAPRFSFNNN
+223 NNTAKRPNFSFNEN
-237 KLTSIDAS
+237 KLTSFDAT
-245 GIQDAGNATLFLIG
+245 GIEDAANAILFLIG

-268 SAKMNTLNISK
+268 SMKMQALNISK

-285 TLPAPDATTATK
+285 TLPAPDATTTAK
-297 KFTYAPQNDYAIAES
+297 GFTYAPQNNYVIAES

-348 YTVADGK
+348 YTVTDGK

-399 TAQGVKVSTAG
+399 TAQGVKISTAG

-436 FHANSANAHVQAAK
+436 FHASSANAHVQAAK

>member
-1 MKKFFTLLLAVIS
+1 MI
-14 TMTAF
+14 
-19 AQTEPAIE
+19 PAY
-27 LQAEV
+27 
-32 DGNTRTFSIGLA
+32 DGWNQVNVS
-44 TEGTVQIDWG
+44 GTV
-54 NGEKVTSEKLP
+54 S
-65 VYDSKYSTMT
+65 
-75 MKEVTGTVVGDGK
+75 GDGK
-88 VKIYGDNIVGFG
+88 VKIYGDNIVYFE
-100 CPSRVD
+100 CSSRVD
-106 GGAQVLSLDV
+106 GAQVLSLDV
-116 TKATALKDLTANANK
+116 TKATTLKDLTANTNK
-131 LTSIDLTKNT
+131 LASIDLTKNT
-141 ELEKLTIANNQLTS
+141 ELEKLTINNNQLTS
-155 IYISKCTKLT
+155 IDISKCTKLT
-165 ELIINNNLL
+165 TLDITNNLL

-179 TKNQALQNLTISQ
+179 TKNQALQTFRIGQ
-192 NKFTGE
+192 NKLAGE
-198 LDLSTNPALR
+198 LDLSTNPTIKS
-208 NVYALNMELNSVKIG
+208 VYALTNELTSVKIG
-223 NNTASAPRFSFNNN
+223 NNTASKPYFSFNYN

-245 GIQDAGNATLFLIG
+245 GINDAKNAILFLIG

-268 SAKMNTLNISK
+268 SMKMKTLNISK

-285 TLPAPDATTATK
+285 TLPGPDATTAAK
-297 KFTYAPQNDYAIAES
+297 GFTYAPQNDYAIAES

-318 LDLSSQTSAT
+318 LDLSSQTNAT

-383 KTTVT
+383 KTTDT
-388 KVEGSTGINAV
+388 KVEGSTGINVV

-410 NEISIS
+410 YEISIS

-456 INGKAIKVAL
+456 VNGKAIKVAL